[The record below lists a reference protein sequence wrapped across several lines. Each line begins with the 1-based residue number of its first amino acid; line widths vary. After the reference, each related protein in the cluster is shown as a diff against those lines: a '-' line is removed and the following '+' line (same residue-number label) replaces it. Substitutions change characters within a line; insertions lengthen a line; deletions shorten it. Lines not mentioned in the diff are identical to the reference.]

1 MKMLCETEARSR
13 APHLTKA
20 PHSRTA
26 VAVCAVAILA
36 CVPSTVAAAE
46 EAPQS
51 NEVQFRTELRER
63 GGVVRCGLFG
73 RDGWLNKPV
82 GASIV
87 NANTAKPICVFRGIP
102 EGTYGLSAFHDKNGN
117 GKLDTNLVG
126 MPTEDY
132 CASNNARGF
141 MGPPSFED
149 AKFAYRGGT
158 KRLEARM
165 K

>member
-1 MKMLCETEARSR
+1 MKVSLVLRRSIPLSVF
-13 APHLTKA
+13 AASLFGLV
-20 PHSRTA
+20 SRSTA
-26 VAVCAVAILA
+26 
-36 CVPSTVAAAE
+36 TAAE
-46 EAPQS
+46 EVPDS
-51 NEVQFRTELRER
+51 NIVQFRTELRER
-63 GGVVRCGLFG
+63 GGVVRCGLFA
-73 RDGWLNKPV
+73 RDGWLKKPV

-87 NANTAKPICVFRGIP
+87 QANTAKPICVFRGIP

-141 MGPPSFED
+141 MGPPSFAD
-149 AKFAYRGGT
+149 AQFVYKGGT